1 VARNIQCTTST
12 ASRRPGRPR
21 HDEPASPA
29 VSEGVQTV
37 SDRWI
42 PREQSLGDSI
52 TNTVEQSIN
61 QLGYGDDAF
70 VIPQPGFQQ
79 DFTLQ
84 PDPLPEFEDF
94 ATAAQGLDFM
104 NGLWALAPL
113 TLDSSIDDNSFSLF
127 DDSWLQFSGSMPDQ
141 PTERALDMMRL
152 HFRLRSRAP
161 SPSRVEMGQQQYSIA
176 PDLARYDPDIINVF
190 LNLARSHLGDAFP
203 LFSSFQATSDT
214 EAELCL
220 ATAAIGALYCSIS
233 GSIKIARSLYNDA
246 RRLLLESYFAHQDS
260 SKSLSRSHTMTFIL
274 LELYGICSGNK
285 RSYEF
290 SEVWHGLLLDA
301 AAEHLSA
308 PGLDYDQTSD
318 LQSSIRMLESYR
330 VLILGLPP
338 SMAKA
343 TDPCN
348 VATLS
353 EAMSP
358 CSINVSHE
366 SPDISDLIRIAGVVG
381 SCNTDS
387 RIRLWKA
394 EFVELALDRWL
405 RLQQLPAVISQ
416 QLLFHMTHIYLHANI
431 PLLQRYAMARA
442 SSHNTINLPNELHS
456 WISSQDYRV
465 SRWHAEKIVACIK
478 RQANSKAS
486 VLRSQSAFKSSEP
499 PHLSYCLYFAIVV
512 VWYGNLRSDKT
523 SLDEKAV
530 VEGIELL
537 SGLKVHVAKLLA
549 IALREM
555 LLDNSRAEE

>member
-1 VARNIQCTTST
+1 M
-12 ASRRPGRPR
+12 
-21 HDEPASPA
+21 
-29 VSEGVQTV
+29 
-37 SDRWI
+37 
-42 PREQSLGDSI
+42 
-52 TNTVEQSIN
+52 
-61 QLGYGDDAF
+61 
-70 VIPQPGFQQ
+70 PQPLFQH

-84 PDPLPEFEDF
+84 PDPLPEFDDF

-104 NGLWALAPL
+104 NGLWALPPL
-113 TLDSSIDDNSFSLF
+113 TWDSSMDDNSFSLF
-127 DDSWLQFSGSMPDQ
+127 DDSWLQFSGSMFDQ
-141 PTERALDMMRL
+141 PTDRALDMMRV

-161 SPSRVEMGQQQYSIA
+161 SPSRVETGQQQYSIA

-190 LNLARSHLGDAFP
+190 LNLAQRHLGDAFP
-203 LFSSFQATSDT
+203 LFSSFEATPDT

-233 GSIKIARSLYNDA
+233 GSIKIARSLYHDA
-246 RRLLLESYFAHQDS
+246 RRLLLESCFADQDS
-260 SKSLSRSHTMTFIL
+260 NKDLSRSHAMTFIL

-290 SEVWHGLLLDA
+290 SEVWHGSLLEA
-301 AAEHLSA
+301 ATEHLSA
-308 PGLDYDQTSD
+308 PSLDSSQAPS

-338 SMAKA
+338 SMTKA

-348 VATLS
+348 FASLN

-358 CSINVSHE
+358 SSISFSQE

-381 SCNTDS
+381 SCNKDS
-387 RIRLWKA
+387 RARLWKA

-405 RLQQLPAVISQ
+405 RLQQPPASMSE
-416 QLLFHMTHIYLHANI
+416 QLLFHMTHIYLHANV

-442 SSHNTINLPNELHS
+442 SSHSTIDLPNELQS

-465 SRWHAEKIVACIK
+465 SRWHAEKIVASIK
-478 RQANSKAS
+478 RLTSGKAS
-486 VLRSQSAFKSSEP
+486 ALNLQLISNSAEP
-499 PHLSYCLYFAIVV
+499 PHLPYCLYFAIVV
-512 VWYGNLRSDKT
+512 IWYGNMLADDISFEEKT
-523 SLDEKAV
+523 VFES
-530 VEGIELL
+530 IELL

-555 LLDNSRAEE
+555 LLNNSRAEE